1 MGTVKKFWMYF
12 WMFIGFFIFVSL
24 LTNFI
29 MRDDY
34 RDVSYEIKAEAPVIT
49 VTECKA
55 AYSNGYIK
63 GSVTNN
69 NEEII
74 PLKYLQ
80 INLYDK
86 DDVYLGSE
94 YKELKNFYP
103 KETINFDIEFK
114 ELNVSKVSLDFVNEI
129 PKKQGFNFNLF
140 EGVED
145 DVLALAT
152 PVAGVLVLSTLFVI
166 F

>member
-1 MGTVKKFWMYF
+1 METFKKLRLYVL
-12 WMFIGFFIFVSL
+12 MFIGFFLLVTL
-24 LTNFI
+24 LTNFL

-34 RDVSYEIKAEAPVIT
+34 KNTNYEIKVESPVIA

-55 AYSNGYIK
+55 AYGNGYIK

-69 NEEII
+69 TEEII

-103 KETINFDIEFK
+103 QETINFDMNYDYLNIEK
-114 ELNVSKVSLDFVNEI
+114 ATLDFVNEI
-129 PKKQGFNFNLF
+129 PQKKGFNLL
-140 EGVED
+140 EGVD
-145 DVLALAT
+145 DETLAI
-152 PVAGVLVLSTLFVI
+152 AGPIAALLVVVTILP
-166 F
+166 